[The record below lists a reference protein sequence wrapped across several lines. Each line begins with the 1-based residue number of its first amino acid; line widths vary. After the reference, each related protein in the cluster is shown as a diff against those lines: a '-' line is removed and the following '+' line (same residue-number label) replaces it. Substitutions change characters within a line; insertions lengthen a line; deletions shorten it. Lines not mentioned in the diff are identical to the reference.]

1 MPYISLNKVSYI
13 YSGRS
18 MPAVKDITLAFEQG
32 EKIALTG
39 MNGSGKST
47 IARLMLGLLKPQ
59 AGTVTLANRPIGD
72 YSLVG
77 IGEKLGYVLQNPTQM
92 LFTTTVYDEIAFGLR
107 WKGVSG
113 TELDTVCKNILKH
126 FALWPLRNK
135 MPLTL
140 SEGQKQLVAICA
152 VLALKPAYLILD
164 EPTKSIDTFRKDIL
178 LKTLQDIGRK
188 GTGIIIISHDREF
201 THRLCDREIKV
212 FDGKVAADESRC

>member
-1 MPYISLNKVSYI
+1 MPYISLNRVSYI
-13 YSGRS
+13 YNGRS
-18 MPAVKDITLAFEQG
+18 KPAVENVTIAFEQG
-32 EKIALTG
+32 EKVALTG

-47 IARLMLGLLKPQ
+47 ITHLMLGLLKPQ
-59 AGTVTLANRPIGD
+59 AGTVALADRPIGD
-72 YSLVG
+72 YSLVE

-113 TELDTVCKNILKH
+113 TELDKVCTNILKH
-126 FALWPLRNK
+126 FSLWPLRHK

-164 EPTKSIDTFRKDIL
+164 EPTKSIDTFRKEIL
-178 LKTLQDIGRK
+178 LKALRDIGRE
-188 GTGIIIISHDREF
+188 GTGTIIVSHDQEF
-201 THRLCDREIKV
+201 TRRLCDREIKMV
-212 FDGKVAADESRC
+212 DGKVVADGSRC